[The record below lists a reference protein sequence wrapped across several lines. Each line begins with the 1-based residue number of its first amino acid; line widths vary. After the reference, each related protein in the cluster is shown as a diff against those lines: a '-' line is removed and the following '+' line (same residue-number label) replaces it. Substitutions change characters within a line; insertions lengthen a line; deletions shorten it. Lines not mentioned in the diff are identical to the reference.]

1 MSERK
6 IVKVKASPRQKPAAV
21 APAASTESPAP
32 VVDSRVNARTKSF
45 SPDEV
50 RPLIRHLMDAENP
63 DINDPFFPLFAQY
76 EAWEEAERKK
86 RATYKSSLGANNAV
100 SIQVAQQMWDIG
112 RLESDGDDFMMIHTK
127 EAMRLFIGRG
137 EDPEGK
143 VSRIPGAK
151 MIGTT
156 LRHLWFGS
164 GADNPYAD
172 WALLMAEQGLDQRI
186 KELERAREQAAAR
199 IKELQ
204 QQGLHLTVLRSAN
217 PVKLELGFKSPYGF
231 LIAHL
236 VVVFDHF
243 VRIIKTL
250 QARDLIGADEARLGL
265 RQELR
270 PIRTLF
276 DQVQRQESILQRTA
290 FSGIKRADFASTS
303 VDVRQRISEINA
315 MWPGLPEEVM
325 TGKLLPR
332 HTRRQQQQPVT
343 IANVAAGDEVVGLI

>member
-6 IVKVKASPRQKPAAV
+6 IVKVKASPRQKPAIVPPEATT
-21 APAASTESPAP
+21 ASPAP
-32 VVDSRVNARTKSF
+32 VVDSRVNARSKSF
-45 SPDEV
+45 NPDEV
-50 RPLIRHLMDAENP
+50 RPLIRHLLDSENP

-100 SIQVAQQMWDIG
+100 SMQVAQQMWDIG
-112 RLESDGDDFMMIHTK
+112 RLESDGDDFMLIHTK

-186 KELERAREQAAAR
+186 KELEQARERAAAR

-250 QARDLIGADEARLGL
+250 QARDLIGADEARLEL

-276 DQVQRQESILQRTA
+276 DQVQRQESILQRTT
-290 FSGIKRADFASTS
+290 FSGIKRADFASSS

-315 MWPGLPEEVM
+315 MWPGLPEEVL

-332 HTRRQQQQPVT
+332 HTRRQQQPVT
-343 IANVAAGDEVVGLI
+343 IANVAASDEVVGLI